1 MRNIWVNELKQVP
14 LEKRPIEIC
23 ERKGIGHP
31 DTICDALMNEVSI
44 ELSKEYL
51 KRFGSIM
58 HHNVDK
64 GLLVAGEVE
73 RRFGGG
79 KVTKPMLLVFGDRAT
94 FTVDNDEVPVKDITI
109 NTAKKW
115 FQENLRFVDPDA
127 HLKYQFEIKRG
138 STALTDIFRRKG
150 ELYEANDT
158 SAAVGFSPLTKT
170 ERIVLETE
178 QFINSPDFKQS
189 FPESGED
196 IKVMGVRRDNVLHLT
211 VAMAFVDRYIQNED
225 YYFKRKDEILD
236 QIYEFINNK
245 VDFEVKIELNTLDRK
260 GRGMDGMY
268 LTVLGTSAD
277 DGDCGQ
283 VGRGNRV
290 NGIIPLNRPSGSE
303 AAAGKNPVSHV
314 GKIYNLLS
322 HKIAN
327 EIVKKVSGLTEVYVW
342 LVSQIGVT
350 IDQPILATAEIIP
363 DNNIQVKE
371 VFKEVQE
378 VIESEFT
385 NIKEFCNDLIY
396 GKVKVC

>member
-150 ELYEANDT
+150 KLYEANDT

>member
-79 KVTKPMLLVFGDRAT
+79 KLTKPMLLVFGDRAT
-94 FTVDNDEVPVKDITI
+94 FTVDNDEIPVKDITI

-115 FQENLRFVDPDA
+115 FQENLRFIDPDA
-127 HLKYQFEIKRG
+127 HIKFQFEIKRG
-138 STALTDIFRRKG
+138 SAALTDIFRRKG

-178 QFINSPDFKQS
+178 QFINSQDFKQS

-196 IKVMGVRRDNVLHLT
+196 IKVMGVRKNNMLHLT
-211 VAMAFVDRYIQNED
+211 IAMAFVDRYIQNED
-225 YYFKRKDEILD
+225 YYFKRKDEILSK
-236 QIYEFINNK
+236 IYEFINSK
-245 VDFEVKIELNTLDRK
+245 IDFEVKIELNTLDRK

-327 EIVKKVSGLTEVYVW
+327 EIVKKVPGLTEVYVW

-363 DNNIQVKE
+363 DDNIQVKE
-371 VFKEVQE
+371 VHKDVQE